1 MWHGEVSS
9 GMAGKVS
16 RGSLRYGKV
25 RHVLAGAVW
34 SGAERLVEVSWGQ
47 VWQAWYGKV
56 FKAR

>member
-1 MWHGEVSS
+1 
-9 GMAGKVS
+9 MAGKVS